1 MNEFIDQFL
10 PVERH
15 LFFVLNGSDSPFLDN
30 LMWTYTRPIAWMPLF
45 LFLIFMMFYKTSYK
59 EAILTLVLFLL
70 VFGISDFVSSS
81 VFKPLFHRFRPTH
94 YPGFEEYI
102 DIVRNYRGGKY
113 GFISGHACTSFGI
126 ATFISLVFRYKWVT
140 ITSRYA
146 TSQYPF
152 YISFR
157 YKWVT
162 ITSMLWAPINSY
174 SRIYLGVHFISDIV
188 AGAIVGAMIAFLFFE
203 LYKWVRRKYFHVEL
217 TKPIQSVYNEQSAK
231 IIAICLPC
239 YILLL
244 LALSPFLYR

>member
-81 VFKPLFHRFRPTH
+81 IFKPLFHRFRPTH
-94 YPGFEEYI
+94 YPGFEQYI
-102 DIVRNYRGGKY
+102 DIVRNYRGGMY
-113 GFISGHACTSFGI
+113 GFVSGHACTSFRI
-126 ATFISLVFRYKWVT
+126 ATFISLLFRNKWVT
-140 ITSRYA
+140 ITS
-146 TSQYPF
+146 
-152 YISFR
+152 I
-157 YKWVT
+157 
-162 ITSMLWAPINSY
+162 LWASINSY

-217 TKPIQSVYNEQSAK
+217 TKSIQSVYNEQSAK

>member
-1 MNEFIDQFL
+1 MNELIDRFL
-10 PVERH
+10 PLERD
-15 LFFVLNGSDSPFLDN
+15 LFFALNGSDSPFLDN
-30 LMWTYTRPIAWMPLF
+30 LMWTYTRPIVWLPLF
-45 LFLIFMMFYKTSYK
+45 LFLIFMMFYKTPYK

-81 VFKPLFHRFRPTH
+81 IFKPLFHRFRPTH
-94 YPGFEEYI
+94 YPGFEQYI
-102 DIVRNYRGGKY
+102 DIVRNYRGGMY
-113 GFISGHACTSFGI
+113 GFVSGHACTSFRI
-126 ATFISLVFRYKWVT
+126 ATFISLLFRNKWVT
-140 ITSRYA
+140 ITS
-146 TSQYPF
+146 
-152 YISFR
+152 I
-157 YKWVT
+157 
-162 ITSMLWAPINSY
+162 LWASINSY

-217 TKPIQSVYNEQSAK
+217 TKSIQSVYNEQSAK

>member
-140 ITSRYA
+140 ITS
-146 TSQYPF
+146 
-152 YISFR
+152 
-157 YKWVT
+157 
-162 ITSMLWAPINSY
+162 MLWASINSY

>member
-15 LFFVLNGSDSPFLDN
+15 LFFVLSGSDSPFLDN

-140 ITSRYA
+140 ITS
-146 TSQYPF
+146 
-152 YISFR
+152 
-157 YKWVT
+157 
-162 ITSMLWAPINSY
+162 MLWASINSY

-231 IIAICLPC
+231 IIAICIPC

>member
-102 DIVRNYRGGKY
+102 DIVRNYRGGMY
-113 GFISGHACTSFGI
+113 GFVSGHACTSFGI
-126 ATFISLVFRYKWVT
+126 ATFISLLFRN
-140 ITSRYA
+140 
-146 TSQYPF
+146 
-152 YISFR
+152 
-157 YKWVT
+157 KWVT

-217 TKPIQSVYNEQSAK
+217 TKSIQSVYNEQSAK

>member
-126 ATFISLVFRYKWVT
+126 ATFISL
-140 ITSRYA
+140 I
-146 TSQYPF
+146 
-152 YISFR
+152 FR

-162 ITSMLWAPINSY
+162 ITSMLWASINSY

-217 TKPIQSVYNEQSAK
+217 TKSIQSVYNEQSAK
-231 IIAICLPC
+231 IIAICIPC

>member
-1 MNEFIDQFL
+1 MNELIDRFL
-10 PVERH
+10 PLERD
-15 LFFVLNGSDSPFLDN
+15 LFFALNGSDSPFLDN
-30 LMWTYTRPIAWMPLF
+30 LMWTYTRPIVWLPLF
-45 LFLIFMMFYKTSYK
+45 LFLIFMMFYKTPYK

-94 YPGFEEYI
+94 YPGFEQYI
-102 DIVRNYRGGKY
+102 DIVRNYRGGMY
-113 GFISGHACTSFGI
+113 GFVSGHACTSFRI
-126 ATFISLVFRYKWVT
+126 ATFISLLFRNKWVT
-140 ITSRYA
+140 ITS
-146 TSQYPF
+146 
-152 YISFR
+152 I
-157 YKWVT
+157 
-162 ITSMLWAPINSY
+162 LWAPINSY

-217 TKPIQSVYNEQSAK
+217 TKSIQSVYNEQSAK

>member
-140 ITSRYA
+140 ITS
-146 TSQYPF
+146 
-152 YISFR
+152 
-157 YKWVT
+157 
-162 ITSMLWAPINSY
+162 MLWASINSY

-231 IIAICLPC
+231 IIAICIPC

>member
-1 MNEFIDQFL
+1 
-10 PVERH
+10 
-15 LFFVLNGSDSPFLDN
+15 
-30 LMWTYTRPIAWMPLF
+30 
-45 LFLIFMMFYKTSYK
+45 MMFYKTSYK

-102 DIVRNYRGGKY
+102 DIVRNYRGVKY

-126 ATFISLVFRYKWVT
+126 ATFISL
-140 ITSRYA
+140 I
-146 TSQYPF
+146 
-152 YISFR
+152 FR

-162 ITSMLWAPINSY
+162 ITSMLWASINSY

-231 IIAICLPC
+231 IIAICIPC

>member
-30 LMWTYTRPIAWMPLF
+30 LMWTYTRPIVWLPLF

-126 ATFISLVFRYKWVT
+126 ATFISL
-140 ITSRYA
+140 I
-146 TSQYPF
+146 
-152 YISFR
+152 FR

-162 ITSMLWAPINSY
+162 ITSMLWASINSY

-217 TKPIQSVYNEQSAK
+217 TKSIQSVYNEQSAK
-231 IIAICLPC
+231 IIAICIPC

>member
-140 ITSRYA
+140 ITS
-146 TSQYPF
+146 
-152 YISFR
+152 
-157 YKWVT
+157 
-162 ITSMLWAPINSY
+162 MLWASINSY

-217 TKPIQSVYNEQSAK
+217 TKSIQSVYNEQSAK
-231 IIAICLPC
+231 IIAICIPC

>member
-45 LFLIFMMFYKTSYK
+45 LFLIFMMFYKTPYK

-81 VFKPLFHRFRPTH
+81 IFKPLFHRFRPTH

-126 ATFISLVFRYKWVT
+126 ATFISL
-140 ITSRYA
+140 I
-146 TSQYPF
+146 
-152 YISFR
+152 FR

>member
-1 MNEFIDQFL
+1 MNELIDRFL
-10 PVERH
+10 PLERD
-15 LFFVLNGSDSPFLDN
+15 LFFALNGSDSPFLDN
-30 LMWTYTRPIAWMPLF
+30 LMWTYTRPIVWLPLF
-45 LFLIFMMFYKTSYK
+45 LFLIFMMFYKTPYK

-81 VFKPLFHRFRPTH
+81 IFKPLFHRFRPTH
-94 YPGFEEYI
+94 YPGFEQYI
-102 DIVRNYRGGKY
+102 DIVRNYRGGMY
-113 GFISGHACTSFGI
+113 GFVSGHACTSFGI
-126 ATFISLVFRYKWVT
+126 ATFISLLFRNKWVT
-140 ITSRYA
+140 ITS
-146 TSQYPF
+146 
-152 YISFR
+152 I
-157 YKWVT
+157 
-162 ITSMLWAPINSY
+162 LWAPINSY

-217 TKPIQSVYNEQSAK
+217 TKSIQSVYNEQSAK